1 MRTVIL
7 AEPQVM
13 RIFKKVRNP
22 TDIGNTYN
30 QAIRKSLVSPSG
42 PRDRAAD
49 HFYNSFILALNEN
62 GKKYSFLLV

>member
-13 RIFKKVRNP
+13 SVFMKVRNT

-30 QAIRKSLVSPSG
+30 QAVRKSLVSSSG
-42 PRDRAAD
+42 PRERVDD
-49 HFYNSFILALNEN
+49 HFYNSFILALNED
-62 GKKYSFLLV
+62 GKKYSF